1 MLFALKYPQHV
12 KKLVSVDIAPINY
25 PSIASF
31 QNYVNW
37 MKEINLATLTTRR
50 EADLHL
56 QTYLA
61 VRHFN
66 TMLLLCLNSIPKS
79 TTISSNLNF
88 ANFSLPILFPRN
100 LPTEKQNGVGHAT
113 SMRLVNTWRMYEIST
128 RSKKF
133 PTTNFLETHYLQAA
147 QRVTT
152 SPMMPSR

>member
-1 MLFALKYPQHV
+1 MKFVSKVIMVQIFIAEKKGGKVGMLFALKYPQRM

-56 QTYLA
+56 QTYIA

-66 TMLLLCLNSIPKS
+66 ATLLLCLNSIPKS

-88 ANFSLPILFPRN
+88 ASFSLPILFPHN
-100 LPTEKQNGVGHAT
+100 LPTGK
-113 SMRLVNTWRMYEIST
+113 
-128 RSKKF
+128 
-133 PTTNFLETHYLQAA
+133 
-147 QRVTT
+147 
-152 SPMMPSR
+152 